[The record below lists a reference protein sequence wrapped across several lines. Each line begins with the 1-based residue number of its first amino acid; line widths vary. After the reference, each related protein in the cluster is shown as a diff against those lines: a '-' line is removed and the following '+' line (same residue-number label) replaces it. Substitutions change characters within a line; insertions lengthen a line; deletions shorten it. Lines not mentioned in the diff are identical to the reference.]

1 MTLNGFHHSGSP
13 SKWNLK
19 TFSEIESSM
28 LILAQKKPY
37 NKILNSKSYARIYE
51 PWNGLYPFSFW
62 IFKLVVWNKISNSKY
77 VIMLGMFD
85 TVQVYKLFFFSNIFR
100 LLANKKYLIS
110 YNLSFIISV
119 NKVQIFFI
127 NYKKAQFLCI
137 ILHISIG
144 L

>member
-1 MTLNGFHHSGSP
+1 
-13 SKWNLK
+13 
-19 TFSEIESSM
+19 
-28 LILAQKKPY
+28 
-37 NKILNSKSYARIYE
+37 
-51 PWNGLYPFSFW
+51 
-62 IFKLVVWNKISNSKY
+62 
-77 VIMLGMFD
+77 MFD
-85 TVQVYKLFFFSNIFR
+85 TVQVYKLLFFSNIFR